1 MSQLNQRNYWNYKS
15 TQNHLKITIGQCCSR
30 SIQMNSHEINP
41 MAKSCEDQDLPNL
54 LKEHK
59 HKLANQTEPKRMWQN
74 HAFNPHFQAKHFA
87 LILASKFDMM
97 QTSREHSVL
106 QHWNNFET
114 VITE

>member
-1 MSQLNQRNYWNYKS
+1 
-15 TQNHLKITIGQCCSR
+15 
-30 SIQMNSHEINP
+30 
-41 MAKSCEDQDLPNL
+41 
-54 LKEHK
+54 
-59 HKLANQTEPKRMWQN
+59 MWQN

-87 LILASKFDMM
+87 LILASKFDMI